1 MNSVGAFRG
10 ALGRLSGAAAGG
22 GVLSIFSP
30 HMTAGAVIGCVCFST
45 SSKSLEVV
53 PDMAAGEEHRSGD
66 VDGVSPLLI
75 AVRLRL
81 TLLSASRIATSSA
94 AGDGMGEDGRLPWMT
109 SRLVMSSSASSSA
122 SVS

>member
-1 MNSVGAFRG
+1 MSSVGALRG
-10 ALGRLSGAAAGG
+10 TPLRLGGAAACG
-22 GVLSIFSP
+22 GVLSWP